1 MMKLAGL
8 DVEKPDNDQLKMP
21 TATEAIQNVLSP
33 NLKSSVF
40 DAVMPESRDCELLW
54 GRRIEESGDR

>member
-40 DAVMPESRDCELLW
+40 DAVMPESREV
-54 GRRIEESGDR
+54 SYS